1 MGAGGSR
8 GCPPAVPESHFL
20 PGPAAWVCRNGQDT
34 PVVPNPRGGA
44 APGSDSPPP
53 PHTAQRDRAPHG
65 MGGPGSLLLLL
76 PLLLGGAESR
86 SHSLQYFLT
95 AVSEPGPGVPEFTV
109 AGYVDGQRF
118 VEYDGEAQQMR
129 PRAPWMQ
136 AAQPEVWEQENRVH
150 KVRQACF
157 RGKVR
162 THLHLYNQSRGFH
175 IFQYAYGCEIRADG
189 STGGFRR
196 FGFDGGDFLIYD
208 ATRHRWEAPAREA
221 EATQRRWNGDPVALQ
236 YYRHFLER
244 ECGEA
249 LHRYLQ
255 LGQGALAR
263 REHPVV
269 RVTSRDTPGGPTT
282 LSCRAHGF
290 YPRDIAVSWL
300 RHGGSSEQGPR
311 RGGVLPNGDGTYH
324 AWATVEI
331 DPRERGL
338 YRCRVEHES
347 LADPLIAVWEPPS
360 DSRLVLVVAGAILAL
375 GAVAVLV
382 GLAWRR
388 RQSGPKADLYSPALA
403 SEHGSDSSI
412 TALT

>member
-1 MGAGGSR
+1 MGRTRPWCPIPAGGR
-8 GCPPAVPESHFL
+8 L
-20 PGPAAWVCRNGQDT
+20 PGPT
-34 PVVPNPRGGA
+34 
-44 APGSDSPPP
+44 APPPP

-208 ATRHRWEAPAREA
+208 AARHRWEAPAREA

-347 LADPLIAVWEPPS
+347 LANPLVAVWEPPS

>member
-1 MGAGGSR
+1 
-8 GCPPAVPESHFL
+8 
-20 PGPAAWVCRNGQDT
+20 
-34 PVVPNPRGGA
+34 
-44 APGSDSPPP
+44 
-53 PHTAQRDRAPHG
+53 
-65 MGGPGSLLLLL
+65 MGGPGSLLLL
-76 PLLLGGAESR
+76 PILLLGGAESR

-95 AVSEPGPGVPEFTV
+95 AVSESGPGVPEFTV

-118 VEYDGEAQQMR
+118 VEYDSEAQQMQA
-129 PRAPWMQ
+129 RAPWMQ
-136 AAQPEVWEQENRVH
+136 ETEPEVWERENRVH

-162 THLHLYNQSRGFH
+162 SHMHLYNQSRGFH

-196 FGFDGGDFLIYD
+196 FGYDGGDFLIYD
-208 ATRHRWEAPAREA
+208 AARHRWEAPAREA

-244 ECGEA
+244 ECVEA
-249 LHRYLQ
+249 LRRYLQ
-255 LGQGALAR
+255 LGRGALAR
-263 REHPVV
+263 RERPAM
-269 RVTSRDTPGGPTT
+269 RVTGRDAPDGPTT
-282 LSCRAHGF
+282 LCCRAHGF
-290 YPRDIAVSWL
+290 YPRDIALSW
-300 RHGGSSEQGPR
+300 RRKGESREQETW

-324 AWATVEI
+324 AWATVEL

-338 YRCRVEHES
+338 YRCHVEHES
-347 LADPLIAVWEPPS
+347 LAQPLVVGWEPPS
-360 DSRLVLVVAGAILAL
+360 ESLLVPVVAGVILAL

-388 RQSGPKADLYSPALA
+388 RQSGPKADLYSPAPA

-412 TALT
+412 TGPRSCAW